1 MNKISLISGCPCSG
15 KTTLTNAL
23 ASSEEKSIHLSL
35 DSFFEFLAHPISPIL
50 SESHQQN
57 ISILKSG
64 ARAAKALL
72 EDGYRVFVDG
82 VILPWA
88 LLVLL
93 EEFKSEVPVEYI
105 VLRASLEDELKR
117 AANRKEDI
125 RIHAG
130 RPFPEIVKV
139 MHPKF
144 ADLGALEKHILDTEG
159 FTSEQVVAKC
169 EEKRNKGK
177 FDLDLKEAIKIELE

>member
-15 KTTLTNAL
+15 KTTLVNAL

-35 DSFFEFLAHPISPIL
+35 DSFFEFLAHPISPAL
-50 SESHQQN
+50 PESHQQN

-64 ARAAKALL
+64 ARAAKALF

-88 LLVLL
+88 LLV
-93 EEFKSEVPVEYI
+93 VEYI
-105 VLRASLEDELKR
+105 VLRASLDEELKR
-117 AANRKEDI
+117 AANRKGGI
-125 RIHAG
+125 RLHAEV
-130 RPFPEIVKV
+130 PFHEIVKV

-144 ADLGALEKHILDTEG
+144 ADLGALEKHVLDTEG

-177 FDLDLKEAIKIELE
+177 FDLGLKEAIKIEWE

>member
-1 MNKISLISGCPCSG
+1 M
-15 KTTLTNAL
+15 
-23 ASSEEKSIHLSL
+23 
-35 DSFFEFLAHPISPIL
+35 
-50 SESHQQN
+50 
-57 ISILKSG
+57 KSG
-64 ARAAKALL
+64 ARAAKAFF
-72 EDGYRVFVDG
+72 EDGYCVFVDR
-82 VILPWA
+82 VILPLA

-93 EEFKSEVPVEYI
+93 EKFKSEVFVEYI

-117 AANRKEDI
+117 ATNRKEDI

-144 ADLGALEKHILDTEG
+144 ADLGALEKHVLDTEG

-169 EEKRNKGK
+169 EQIRNKGK
-177 FDLDLKEAIKIELE
+177 FDLDFKEVIKIIE

>member
-1 MNKISLISGCPCSG
+1 MNKITLFSGCPCSG
-15 KTTLTNAL
+15 KTTLANAL

-144 ADLGALEKHILDTEG
+144 ADLGELEKHVLDTEG
-159 FTSEQVVAKC
+159 LTSEYVFAKS
-169 EEKRNKGK
+169 EERRNKSK
-177 FDLDLKEAIKIELE
+177 FDLDLKEAIKIIE

>member
-15 KTTLTNAL
+15 KTTLANAL

-50 SESHQQN
+50 PESHQQN

-64 ARAAKALL
+64 ARAAIAFF

-130 RPFPEIVKV
+130 RPFTEIVKV

-177 FDLDLKEAIKIELE
+177 FDLDLRETIKIELE